1 MKRESKMRLML
12 NLTAEKSL
20 ARLLM
25 FGGAF
30 VSILVWTTVT
40 DPVNATKLLALGG
53 VAGAAIAISISFGAK
68 NLWANYKL
76 LISLLALFLLTVLNS
91 VFQSEA
97 PSSQLLYGAYG
108 RNTGLVTYVLLI
120 FLFIS
125 AMSLSQKD
133 SFLKISYGILIAG
146 AVNVAYSLWVIL
158 FGDFIGWSNPYGN
171 ILGTFGNPNFVGSY
185 LGIFASVLFAYIL
198 KPNLKLVYRVAFTLV
213 LLVTFIEIQSSN
225 AIQGIV
231 VAGGGMSLVGLYFLR
246 SKFKSNVIPAIYSA
260 AVFVV
265 GIFALM
271 GALQKGP
278 LTSLIYKNSVSLR
291 GEYWQA
297 AWNMGNKFPFSGVG
311 MDTYGDWYRQLR
323 DDQALINPGPNTTTN
338 AAHNVILDQFAYGG
352 WPMLLAYLAIFPLV
366 ILAIYKVSLRSREF
380 DFAFISLAVAWICYQ
395 VQSVISINQI
405 GLAIWGWILG
415 GSLIAYERVTRPS
428 QDSEIRKATPDG
440 RRIKSKQSAGI
451 SPLMTGTLGAVVGL
465 LIAVPP
471 FSSDSNW
478 NSALKSGDLNKI
490 ENSLQTSYLSPQ
502 NSNRYVVL
510 FQLLEAN
517 KLFDLSY
524 KYAKIATEF
533 NPQSFDAWQLLYYSG
548 KATPAEKAMAKA
560 NLLKLDPLN
569 TSIFVEGQ

>member
-1 MKRESKMRLML
+1 MGLML
-12 NLTAEKSL
+12 NLLAEKSL

-30 VSILVWTTVT
+30 ISIFVWTTVT
-40 DPVNATKLLALGG
+40 DPVNATKLLAMGG
-53 VAGAAIAISISFGAK
+53 VAGAAIAISLSFGAK
-68 NLWANYKL
+68 DLWKSYKL
-76 LISLLALFLLTVLNS
+76 AILLLALFLLTVLNS

-125 AMSLSQKD
+125 ALSLSQKD

-146 AVNVAYSLWVIL
+146 AINVIYSLWVIL
-158 FGDFIGWSNPYGN
+158 FGDFVGWSNPYGN
-171 ILGTFGNPNFVGSY
+171 ILGTFGNPNFVGSF
-185 LGIFASVLFAYIL
+185 LGIFASILFAYII
-198 KPNLKLVYRVAFTLV
+198 KPNLKLIYRVALTL
-213 LLVTFIEIQSSN
+213 LLLLTFIEIQSSN

-231 VAGGGMSLVGLYFLR
+231 VAGGGISLVGFYFLR
-246 SKFKSNVIPAIYSA
+246 SKFKSNVIPAIYSV

-323 DDQALINPGPNTTTN
+323 DDQALINPGPNTITN

-352 WPMLLAYLAIFPLV
+352 WPMLLSYLAVFPLV
-366 ILAIYKVSLRSREF
+366 ILAIFRVSLRSREF
-380 DFAFISLAVAWICYQ
+380 DFAFTSLAVAWICYQ

-415 GSLIAYERVTRPS
+415 GALIAFEKVTRTS
-428 QDSEIRKATPDG
+428 QGSETKSSTPNG
-440 RRIKSKQSAGI
+440 RRVKKKENLGI

-471 FSSDSNW
+471 YSSDSAW
-478 NSALKSGDLNKI
+478 NSALKSGDLNKV
-490 ENSLQTSYLSPQ
+490 EKALQTSYLSPQ
-502 NSNRYVVL
+502 NSNRYLTL
-510 FQLLEAN
+510 FQILEQN

-533 NPQSFDAWQLLYYSG
+533 NPRSFEAWQMLYYSQ
-548 KATPAEKAMAKA
+548 KATPAEKALARD
-560 NLLKLDPLN
+560 NLLKMDPLN
-569 TSIFVEGQ
+569 PNIFTANE

>member
-1 MKRESKMRLML
+1 
-12 NLTAEKSL
+12 
-20 ARLLM
+20 M

-30 VSILVWTTVT
+30 ISILVWTTVT
-40 DPVNATKLLALGG
+40 DPVNVTKLLALGG
-53 VAGAAIAISISFGAK
+53 VAGGAIAISVSFGVK
-68 NLWANYKL
+68 DLWKNYKFP
-76 LISLLALFLLTVLNS
+76 ISLLALFLLTVLNS

-97 PSSQLLYGAYG
+97 PTSQLLYGAYG

-125 AMSLSQKD
+125 SLSLSQKD

-146 AVNVAYSLWVIL
+146 AVNVIYSLWVIL

-171 ILGTFGNPNFVGSY
+171 ILGTFGNPNFVGSF
-185 LGIFASVLFAYIL
+185 LGIFASILFAYII
-198 KPNLKLVYRVAFTLV
+198 KPNLKLIYRVALTLV
-213 LLVTFIEIQSSN
+213 LLVTFVEIQSSN

-231 VAGGGMSLVGLYFLR
+231 VAGGGISLVGFYFLR
-246 SKFKSNVIPAIYSA
+246 SKFESNVIPAIYSV
-260 AVFVV
+260 AVFIV

-297 AWNMGNKFPFSGVG
+297 AWNMGQKFPFSGVG

-323 DDQALINPGPNTTTN
+323 DDQALINPGPNTITN

-352 WPMLLAYLAIFPLV
+352 WPMLLAYLAVFPLV
-366 ILAIYKVSLRSREF
+366 ILAIFRVSLRSRDF

-415 GSLIAYERVTRPS
+415 GALIAFEKVTRTS
-428 QDSEIRKATPDG
+428 QGSETKSSTPNG
-440 RRIKSKQSAGI
+440 RRVKKKESLGI

-471 FSSDSNW
+471 YSSDSAW
-478 NSALKSGDLNKI
+478 NSALKSGDLNKV
-490 ENSLQTSYLSPQ
+490 EKALQTSYLSPQ
-502 NSNRYVVL
+502 NSNRYLTL
-510 FQLLEAN
+510 FQILEQN

-533 NPQSFDAWQLLYYSG
+533 NPRSFEAWQMLYYSQ
-548 KATPAEKAMAKA
+548 KATPAEKALARD
-560 NLLKLDPLN
+560 NLLKMDPLN
-569 TSIFVEGQ
+569 PNIFTANE

>member
-1 MKRESKMRLML
+1 ML

-25 FGGAF
+25 FGGALI
-30 VSILVWTTVT
+30 SILVWTTVT
-40 DPVNATKLLALGG
+40 DPVNVTKLLALGG
-53 VAGAAIAISISFGAK
+53 VAGAAIAITASFGAK
-68 NLWANYKL
+68 DLWRNYKL
-76 LISLLALFLLTVLNS
+76 PISLLALFLLTVLNS

-108 RNTGLVTYVLLI
+108 RNTGLVTYILMI

-125 AMSLSQKD
+125 AMSLSQTN

-158 FGDFIGWSNPYGN
+158 FGDFVGWNNPYGN
-171 ILGTFGNPNFVGSY
+171 ILGTFGNPNFIGAY
-185 LGIFASVLFAYIL
+185 LGIFASVLFAYIV
-198 KPNLKLVYRVAFTLV
+198 KPNLKLTYRVALTLV

-231 VAGGGMSLVGLYFLR
+231 VAGGGISLVGLFFLR
-246 SKFKSNVIPAIYSA
+246 SKFKSNVIPATYSG

-265 GIFALM
+265 GIFAVM

-323 DDQALINPGPNTTTN
+323 DDQALINPGPNTITN

-352 WPMLLAYLAIFPLV
+352 WPMLLAYVAIFPLV
-366 ILAIYKVSLRSREF
+366 ILAIWKVSVRSREF
-380 DFAFISLAVAWICYQ
+380 DFTFIALAVAWICYQ

-415 GSLIAYERVTRPS
+415 GSLIAYEKVTRTS
-428 QDSEIRKATPDG
+428 QGAEGKNSSTNG
-440 RRIKSKQSAGI
+440 RRVISKQNLGI
-451 SPLMTGTLGAVVGL
+451 SPLMTGILGAVVGL

-471 FSSDSNW
+471 YSSDSAW
-478 NSALKSGDLNKI
+478 KSALNSGDLNKI
-490 ENSLQTSYLSPQ
+490 EKALQTSYLSPQ
-502 NSNRYVVL
+502 NSNRYVGV

-524 KYAKIATEF
+524 KYAKIAAEF
-533 NPQSFDAWQLLYYSG
+533 NPHSFEAWQMLYYSQ
-548 KATPAEKAMAKA
+548 KATPAEKALAKN
-560 NLLKLDPLN
+560 NLLKMDPLN
-569 TSIFVEGQ
+569 PDTLNSAAQ

>member
-1 MKRESKMRLML
+1 ML

-30 VSILVWTTVT
+30 ISILVWTTVT
-40 DPVNATKLLALGG
+40 DPVNVTKLLALGG
-53 VAGAAIAISISFGAK
+53 VAGGAIAISVSFGVK
-68 NLWANYKL
+68 DLWKNYKFP
-76 LISLLALFLLTVLNS
+76 ISLLALFLLTVLNS

-97 PSSQLLYGAYG
+97 PGSQLLYGAYG
-108 RNTGLVTYVLLI
+108 RNTGLITYILLI

-146 AVNVAYSLWVIL
+146 AVNVIYSLWVIL

-171 ILGTFGNPNFVGSY
+171 ILGTFGNPNFVGSF
-185 LGIFASVLFAYIL
+185 LGIFASVLFAYIV
-198 KPNLKLVYRVAFTLV
+198 KPNVKLINRAALTVV
-213 LLVTFIEIQSSN
+213 LLATFIEIRSSN

-231 VAGGGMSLVGLYFLR
+231 VAGGGISLVGFYFLR
-246 SKFKSNVIPAIYSA
+246 SKFKSNIIPAIYSA
-260 AVFVV
+260 AVFII
-265 GIFALM
+265 GIFALL

-278 LTSLIYKNSVSLR
+278 LTSLIYKNSVTLR

-297 AWNMGNKFPFSGVG
+297 AWNMGQKFPFSGVG

-352 WPMLLAYLAIFPLV
+352 WPMLLAYLAVFPLV
-366 ILAIYKVSLRSREF
+366 ILAIFRVSLRTREF
-380 DFAFISLAVAWICYQ
+380 DFAFIALAVAWICYQ

-415 GSLIAYERVTRPS
+415 GSLIAYEKVTRPS
-428 QDSEIRKATPDG
+428 QDSEIKQSTPNG
-440 RRIKSKQSAGI
+440 RRVKSKQSAGI

-490 ENSLQTSYLSPQ
+490 ENSLQTSYLNPQ
-502 NSNRYVVL
+502 NSNRYVLL

-517 KLFDLSY
+517 KLYDLSY

-533 NPQSFDAWQLLYYSG
+533 NPQSFDAWQMLYYSQ
-548 KATPAEKAMAKA
+548 KSTPAEKAKAKD

-569 TSIFVEGQ
+569 PNIFTAAQ

>member
-1 MKRESKMRLML
+1 ML
-12 NLTAEKSL
+12 NLIAEKSL

-25 FGGAF
+25 FGGALI
-30 VSILVWTTVT
+30 SILVWTTVT
-40 DPVNATKLLALGG
+40 DPVNVTKLLALGG
-53 VAGAAIAISISFGAK
+53 VAGAAIAISVFFGAK
-68 NLWANYKL
+68 DLWKSYKL
-76 LISLLALFLLTVLNS
+76 PISLLVLFLLTVLNS

-146 AVNVAYSLWVIL
+146 AVNVVYSLWVIL
-158 FGDFIGWSNPYGN
+158 FGDFVRWSNPYGN
-171 ILGTFGNPNFVGSY
+171 ILGTFGNPNFVGSF
-185 LGIFASVLFAYIL
+185 LGIFASVLFALII
-198 KPNLKLVYRVAFTLV
+198 KPDFKLLYRGALTLV
-213 LLVTFIEIQSSN
+213 LLVTFIEIKSSH

-231 VAGGGMSLVGLYFLR
+231 VAGGGISIVGFYFLR
-246 SKFKSNVIPAIYSA
+246 SKFKSNIIPTIYSA
-260 AVFVV
+260 SVFIV

-323 DDQALINPGPNTTTN
+323 DDQALINPGPNTITN

-366 ILAIYKVSLRSREF
+366 ILAIFRFSLRSREF
-380 DFAFISLAVAWICYQ
+380 DFTFIALAVAWICYQ

-415 GSLIAYERVTRPS
+415 GALIAYEKVTRTS
-428 QDSEIRKATPDG
+428 QGPETKNSIPNGRKVKN
-440 RRIKSKQSAGI
+440 RQSLGI

-471 FSSDSNW
+471 YSSDSAW
-478 NSALKSGDLNKI
+478 NSALKSSDLNKL
-490 ENSLQTSYLSPQ
+490 ENALQTSYLSPQ
-502 NSNRYVVL
+502 NSNRYTFL
-510 FQLLEAN
+510 FQILEQN

-533 NPQSFDAWQLLYYSG
+533 NPYSFEAWQMLYYSQ
-548 KATPAEKAMAKA
+548 KSTPAEKAIAKS
-560 NLLKLDPLN
+560 NLLKMDPLN
-569 TSIFVEGQ
+569 QNIFTAAQQ

>member
-1 MKRESKMRLML
+1 M
-12 NLTAEKSL
+12 AEKSL

-25 FGGAF
+25 LGGAF
-30 VSILVWTTVT
+30 ISILVWTSVT
-40 DPVNATKLLALGG
+40 DPVNVTKLLALGG
-53 VAGAAIAISISFGAK
+53 VAGAAIAISVSFGAK
-68 NLWANYKL
+68 DLWANYKL
-76 LISLLALFLLTVLNS
+76 PILLLALFLLTVLNS
-91 VFQSEA
+91 VFQSAA
-97 PSSQLLYGAYG
+97 PISQLLYGAYG
-108 RNTGLVTYVLLI
+108 RNTGLITYILLT

-125 AMSLSQKD
+125 AMSLSQKA

-146 AVNVAYSLWVIL
+146 AVNVVYSLWVIL

-171 ILGTFGNPNFVGSY
+171 ILGTFGNPNFVGSF
-185 LGIFASVLFAYIL
+185 LGIFASVLFGLIV
-198 KPNLKLVYRVAFTLV
+198 KPNLRLIYRLALTLV
-213 LLVTFIEIQSSN
+213 LLVTFIEIKSSH

-231 VAGGGMSLVGLYFLR
+231 VAGGGISLVGFYFLR
-246 SKFKSNVIPAIYSA
+246 SKFKTNVIPAIYSA
-260 AVFVV
+260 AVFIV

-323 DDQALINPGPNTTTN
+323 DDQALINPGPNIITN

-352 WPMLLAYLAIFPLV
+352 WPMLFAYLAIFPLV
-366 ILAIYKVSLRSREF
+366 ILAIFRVSLRSREF
-380 DFAFISLAVAWICYQ
+380 DFTFVALAVAWICYQ

-415 GSLIAYERVTRPS
+415 GALIAYERVTRHS
-428 QDSEIRKATPDG
+428 QDSEIKSSTPSG
-440 RRIKSKQSAGI
+440 RRVKNKESLGI
-451 SPLMTGTLGAVVGL
+451 SPLMTGILGAVVGL

-478 NSALKSGDLNKI
+478 NSALKSSDLNKL
-490 ENSLQTSYLSPQ
+490 ENALQTSYLSPQ
-502 NSNRYVVL
+502 NSNRYTLL
-510 FQLLEAN
+510 FQILEQN

-533 NPQSFDAWQLLYYSG
+533 NPHSFEAWQMLYYSQ
-548 KATPAEKAMAKA
+548 KATPAEKALAKD
-560 NLLKLDPLN
+560 NILKLDPLN
-569 TSIFVEGQ
+569 TKFFTATE

>member
-1 MKRESKMRLML
+1 
-12 NLTAEKSL
+12 
-20 ARLLM
+20 M

-30 VSILVWTTVT
+30 ISILVWTTVT
-40 DPVNATKLLALGG
+40 DPVNVTKLLALGG
-53 VAGAAIAISISFGAK
+53 VAGAAIAISVSFGAK
-68 NLWANYKL
+68 DLWKSYKL
-76 LISLLALFLLTVLNS
+76 AILLLALFLLTVLNS

-108 RNTGLVTYVLLI
+108 RNTGLITYILLI

-146 AVNVAYSLWVIL
+146 AVNVIYSLWVIL

-171 ILGTFGNPNFVGSY
+171 ILGTFGNPNFVGSF
-185 LGIFASVLFAYIL
+185 LGIFASVLFAYIV
-198 KPNLKLVYRVAFTLV
+198 KPNVKLINRAALTVV
-213 LLVTFIEIQSSN
+213 LLATFIEIRSSN

-231 VAGGGMSLVGLYFLR
+231 VAGGGISLVGFYFLR
-246 SKFKSNVIPAIYSA
+246 SKFKSNIIPAIYSA
-260 AVFVV
+260 AVFII
-265 GIFALM
+265 GIFALL

-278 LTSLIYKNSVSLR
+278 LTSLIYKNSVTLR

-297 AWNMGNKFPFSGVG
+297 AWNMGQKFPFSGVG

-352 WPMLLAYLAIFPLV
+352 WPMLLAYLAVFPLV
-366 ILAIYKVSLRSREF
+366 ILAIFRVSLRTREF
-380 DFAFISLAVAWICYQ
+380 DFAFIALAVAWICYQ

-415 GSLIAYERVTRPS
+415 GSLIAYEKVTRPS
-428 QDSEIRKATPDG
+428 QDSEIKQSTPNG
-440 RRIKSKQSAGI
+440 RRVKSKQSAGI

-490 ENSLQTSYLSPQ
+490 ENSLQTSYLNPQ
-502 NSNRYVVL
+502 NSNRYILL

-517 KLFDLSY
+517 KLYDLSY

-533 NPQSFDAWQLLYYSG
+533 NPQSFDAWQMLYYSQ
-548 KATPAEKAMAKA
+548 KSTPAEKAKAKD

-569 TSIFVEGQ
+569 PNIFTAAQ

>member
-1 MKRESKMRLML
+1 MMTLML

-30 VSILVWTTVT
+30 ITILVWTTVT
-40 DPVNATKLLALGG
+40 DPVNVTKLLALGG
-53 VAGAAIAISISFGAK
+53 VAGAAIAVSASFGAK
-68 NLWANYKL
+68 DLWKSYKL
-76 LISLLALFLLTVLNS
+76 PISLLALFLLTVLNS

-133 SFLKISYGILIAG
+133 SFLKISYGVLIAG
-146 AVNVAYSLWVIL
+146 ALNVIYSLWVIL
-158 FGDFIGWSNPYGN
+158 FGDFIGWNNPYGN
-171 ILGTFGNPNFVGSY
+171 ILGTFGNPNFVGSF
-185 LGIFASVLFAYIL
+185 LGIFASVLFACIV
-198 KPNLKLVYRVAFTLV
+198 KPNVKLINRVALTLV
-213 LLVTFIEIQSSN
+213 LLATFVEIQSSN

-231 VAGGGMSLVGLYFLR
+231 VAGGGISLVGFYFLR
-246 SKFKSNVIPAIYSA
+246 SKFKSNVITVFYSA
-260 AVFVV
+260 AVFIV

-278 LTSLIYKNSVSLR
+278 LTGLIYKNSVSLR

-297 AWNMGNKFPFSGVG
+297 GWNMGNKFPFSGVG

-323 DDQALINPGPNTTTN
+323 DDQALINPGPNTVTN

-366 ILAIYKVSLRSREF
+366 ILAIFRVSFRNREF
-380 DFAFISLAVAWICYQ
+380 DFTFISLAVAWICYQ

-415 GSLIAYERVTRPS
+415 GALIAYEKVTRTS
-428 QDSEIRKATPDG
+428 QRSETKSSTPNG
-440 RRIKSKQSAGI
+440 RRVKNKESLGI

-471 FSSDSNW
+471 FSSDLAW

-490 ENSLQTSYLSPQ
+490 EKALQTSYLSPQ
-502 NSNRYVVL
+502 NSYRYITL
-510 FQLLEAN
+510 FQILEQN
-517 KLFDLSY
+517 QLFDLSH
-524 KYAKIATEF
+524 KYSKIATDF
-533 NPQSFDAWQLLYYSG
+533 NPHSFDAWLMLHYSQ
-548 KATPAEKAMAKA
+548 KATPAEKATAKE

-569 TSIFVEGQ
+569 PNIFTANE

>member
-1 MKRESKMRLML
+1 ML

-30 VSILVWTTVT
+30 ISILVWTTVT
-40 DPVNATKLLALGG
+40 DPVNVTKLLALGG
-53 VAGAAIAISISFGAK
+53 VAGGAIAISVSFGVK
-68 NLWANYKL
+68 DLWKKYKL
-76 LISLLALFLLTVLNS
+76 AILLLAIFLLTVLNS

-97 PSSQLLYGAYG
+97 PTSQLLYGAYG

-125 AMSLSQKD
+125 SLSLSQKD

-146 AVNVAYSLWVIL
+146 AVNVIYSLWVIL

-171 ILGTFGNPNFVGSY
+171 ILGTFGNPNFVGSF
-185 LGIFASVLFAYIL
+185 LGIFASILFAYII
-198 KPNLKLVYRVAFTLV
+198 KPNLKLIYRVALTLV
-213 LLVTFIEIQSSN
+213 LLVTFVEIQSSN

-231 VAGGGMSLVGLYFLR
+231 VAGGGISLVGFYFLR
-246 SKFKSNVIPAIYSA
+246 SKFESNVIPAIYSV
-260 AVFVV
+260 AVFIV

-297 AWNMGNKFPFSGVG
+297 AWNMGQKFPFSGVG

-323 DDQALINPGPNTTTN
+323 DDQALINPGPNTITN

-352 WPMLLAYLAIFPLV
+352 WPMLLAYLAVFPLV
-366 ILAIYKVSLRSREF
+366 ILAIFRVSLRSREF

-415 GSLIAYERVTRPS
+415 GALIAFEKVTRTS
-428 QDSEIRKATPDG
+428 QGSETKSSTPNG
-440 RRIKSKQSAGI
+440 RRVKKKESLGI

-471 FSSDSNW
+471 YSSDSAW
-478 NSALKSGDLNKI
+478 NSALKSGDLNKV
-490 ENSLQTSYLSPQ
+490 EKALQTSYLSPQ
-502 NSNRYVVL
+502 NSNRYLTL
-510 FQLLEAN
+510 FQILEQN

-533 NPQSFDAWQLLYYSG
+533 NPRSFEAWQMLYYSQ
-548 KATPAEKAMAKA
+548 KATPAEKALARD
-560 NLLKLDPLN
+560 NLLKMDPLN
-569 TSIFVEGQ
+569 PNIFTANE

>member
-1 MKRESKMRLML
+1 MRLML

-30 VSILVWTTVT
+30 ISILIWTTVT
-40 DPVNATKLLALGG
+40 DPVNVTKLLALGG
-53 VAGAAIAISISFGAK
+53 VACAAIAISISFGAK
-68 NLWANYKL
+68 ELWASYKL
-76 LISLLALFLLTVLNS
+76 PISLMALFLLTVLNS
-91 VFQSEA
+91 VFQSDA
-97 PSSQLLYGAYG
+97 PGSQLVYGAYG
-108 RNTGLVTYVLLI
+108 RNTGLITYILLI

-125 AMSLSQKD
+125 AMSLSQIS
-133 SFLKISYGILIAG
+133 SFLKISYGIFIAG
-146 AVNVAYSLWVIL
+146 AVNVVYSLWVIL
-158 FGDFIGWSNPYGN
+158 FGDFVGWINPYGN

-185 LGIFASVLFAYIL
+185 LGIFASVLFAFII
-198 KPNLKLVYRVAFTLV
+198 KPNLKLVYRVALTLV
-213 LLVTFIEIQSSN
+213 LLVTFVEIQSSN

-231 VAGGGMSLVGLYFLR
+231 VAGGGISLVGLFFLR
-246 SKFKSNVIPAIYSA
+246 SKFNSNLIPTIYSA
-260 AVFVV
+260 AVLII
-265 GIFALM
+265 GIFAAM

-323 DDQALINPGPNTTTN
+323 DDQALINPGPNTITN

-366 ILAIYKVSLRSREF
+366 ILAILRVALRTREF
-380 DFAFISLAVAWICYQ
+380 DFSFIALSVAWICYQ

-415 GSLIAYERVTRPS
+415 GALIAYEKITRTS
-428 QDSEIRKATPDG
+428 QGPETKNLIPNGRKVKN
-440 RRIKSKQSAGI
+440 RQSLGI

-471 FSSDSNW
+471 YSSDSAW
-478 NSALKSGDLNKI
+478 NSALKSGDLKKI
-490 ENSLQTSYLSPQ
+490 EKALETSYLSPQ
-502 NSNRYVVL
+502 NSNRYIGTV
-510 FQLLEAN
+510 QLLEAN
-517 KLFDLSY
+517 KLYDLSH

-533 NPQSFDAWQLLYYSG
+533 NPNSFEAWLILYFSQLS
-548 KATPAEKAMAKA
+548 TPDEKTLAKT
-560 NLLKLDPLN
+560 NLSRLDPLN
-569 TSIFVEGQ
+569 PDVLNSAAQ

>member
-1 MKRESKMRLML
+1 MRLML
-12 NLTAEKSL
+12 NLIAEKSL

-30 VSILVWTTVT
+30 ISILVWTTVT
-40 DPVNATKLLALGG
+40 DPVNVTKLLALGG
-53 VAGAAIAISISFGAK
+53 VAGAAIAISVSFGAK
-68 NLWANYKL
+68 DLWKNYKL
-76 LISLLALFLLTVLNS
+76 AILLLALFLLTVLNS

-125 AMSLSQKD
+125 ALSLSQKD

-158 FGDFIGWSNPYGN
+158 FGDFVGWSNPYGN
-171 ILGTFGNPNFVGSY
+171 ILGTFGNPNFVGSF
-185 LGIFASVLFAYIL
+185 LGIFASILFAYII
-198 KPNLKLVYRVAFTLV
+198 KPNLKLIYRVALTLL

-231 VAGGGMSLVGLYFLR
+231 VAGGGISLVGFYFLR
-246 SKFKSNVIPAIYSA
+246 SKFKSNIIPTFYSA

-265 GIFALM
+265 GIFALL

-278 LTSLIYKNSVSLR
+278 LTSLIYKNSVTLR

-297 AWNMGNKFPFSGVG
+297 AWNMGQKFPFSGVG

-352 WPMLLAYLAIFPLV
+352 WPMLLAYLAVFPLV
-366 ILAIYKVSLRSREF
+366 ILAIFRVSLRNREF
-380 DFAFISLAVAWICYQ
+380 DFAFIALAVAWICYQ

-415 GSLIAYERVTRPS
+415 GSLIAYEKVTRPS
-428 QDSEIRKATPDG
+428 QDSEIKQSTPNG
-440 RRIKSKQSAGI
+440 RRVKSKQSAGI

-490 ENSLQTSYLSPQ
+490 ENSLQTSYLNPQ
-502 NSNRYVVL
+502 NSNRYVLL

-517 KLFDLSY
+517 KLYDLSY

-533 NPQSFDAWQLLYYSG
+533 NPQSFDAWQMLYYSQ
-548 KATPAEKAMAKA
+548 KSTPAEKAKAKD

-569 TSIFVEGQ
+569 PNIFTAAQ

>member
-1 MKRESKMRLML
+1 ML

-30 VSILVWTTVT
+30 ISILVWTTVT
-40 DPVNATKLLALGG
+40 DPVNVTKLLALGG
-53 VAGAAIAISISFGAK
+53 VAGGAIAISVSFGVK
-68 NLWANYKL
+68 DLWKNYKFP
-76 LISLLALFLLTVLNS
+76 ISLLALFLLTVLNS

-97 PSSQLLYGAYG
+97 PTSQLLYGAYG

-125 AMSLSQKD
+125 SLSLSQKD

-146 AVNVAYSLWVIL
+146 AVNVIYSLWVIL

-171 ILGTFGNPNFVGSY
+171 ILGTFGNPNFVGSF
-185 LGIFASVLFAYIL
+185 LGIFASILFAYII
-198 KPNLKLVYRVAFTLV
+198 KPNLKLIYRVALTLV
-213 LLVTFIEIQSSN
+213 LLVTFVEIQSSN

-231 VAGGGMSLVGLYFLR
+231 VAGGGISLVGFYFLR
-246 SKFKSNVIPAIYSA
+246 SKFKSNVIPAIYSV
-260 AVFVV
+260 AVFIV

-297 AWNMGNKFPFSGVG
+297 AWNMGQKFPFSGVG

-323 DDQALINPGPNTTTN
+323 DDQALINPGPNTITN

-352 WPMLLAYLAIFPLV
+352 WPMLLAYLAVFPLV
-366 ILAIYKVSLRSREF
+366 ILAIFRVSLRSREF

-415 GSLIAYERVTRPS
+415 GALIAFEKVTRTS
-428 QDSEIRKATPDG
+428 QGSETKSSTPNG
-440 RRIKSKQSAGI
+440 RRVKKKENLGI

-471 FSSDSNW
+471 YSSDSAW
-478 NSALKSGDLNKI
+478 NSALKSGDLNKV
-490 ENSLQTSYLSPQ
+490 EKALQTSYLSPQ
-502 NSNRYVVL
+502 NSNRYLTL
-510 FQLLEAN
+510 FQILEQN

-533 NPQSFDAWQLLYYSG
+533 NPRSFEAWQMLYYSQ
-548 KATPAEKAMAKA
+548 KATPAEKALARD
-560 NLLKLDPLN
+560 NLLKMDPLN
-569 TSIFVEGQ
+569 PNIFTANE

>member
-1 MKRESKMRLML
+1 
-12 NLTAEKSL
+12 
-20 ARLLM
+20 
-25 FGGAF
+25 
-30 VSILVWTTVT
+30 
-40 DPVNATKLLALGG
+40 
-53 VAGAAIAISISFGAK
+53 
-68 NLWANYKL
+68 
-76 LISLLALFLLTVLNS
+76 
-91 VFQSEA
+91 
-97 PSSQLLYGAYG
+97 
-108 RNTGLVTYVLLI
+108 
-120 FLFIS
+120 
-125 AMSLSQKD
+125 
-133 SFLKISYGILIAG
+133 
-146 AVNVAYSLWVIL
+146 
-158 FGDFIGWSNPYGN
+158 
-171 ILGTFGNPNFVGSY
+171 
-185 LGIFASVLFAYIL
+185 
-198 KPNLKLVYRVAFTLV
+198 LKLIIRVALTLL

-231 VAGGGMSLVGLYFLR
+231 VAGGGISLVGFYFLR
-246 SKFKSNVIPAIYSA
+246 SKFKSNVIPAIYSV

-323 DDQALINPGPNTTTN
+323 DDQALINPGPNTITN

-352 WPMLLAYLAIFPLV
+352 WPMLLAYLAVFPLV
-366 ILAIYKVSLRSREF
+366 ILAIFRVSLRSREF

-415 GSLIAYERVTRPS
+415 GALIAFEKVTRTI
-428 QDSEIRKATPDG
+428 QGSETKSSTPNG
-440 RRIKSKQSAGI
+440 RRVKKKENLGI

-471 FSSDSNW
+471 YSSDSAW
-478 NSALKSGDLNKI
+478 NSALKSGDLNKV
-490 ENSLQTSYLSPQ
+490 EKALQTSYLSPQ
-502 NSNRYVVL
+502 NSNRYLTL
-510 FQLLEAN
+510 FQILEQN

-533 NPQSFDAWQLLYYSG
+533 NPRSFEAWQMLYYSQ
-548 KATPAEKAMAKA
+548 KATPAEKSLARD
-560 NLLKLDPLN
+560 NLLKMDPLN
-569 TSIFVEGQ
+569 PNIFTANE

>member
-1 MKRESKMRLML
+1 
-12 NLTAEKSL
+12 
-20 ARLLM
+20 
-25 FGGAF
+25 
-30 VSILVWTTVT
+30 
-40 DPVNATKLLALGG
+40 VNA
-53 VAGAAIAISISFGAK
+53 
-68 NLWANYKL
+68 
-76 LISLLALFLLTVLNS
+76 
-91 VFQSEA
+91 
-97 PSSQLLYGAYG
+97 
-108 RNTGLVTYVLLI
+108 
-120 FLFIS
+120 
-125 AMSLSQKD
+125 
-133 SFLKISYGILIAG
+133 
-146 AVNVAYSLWVIL
+146 AYSLWVIL
-158 FGDFIGWSNPYGN
+158 FGDFVGWSNPYGN
-171 ILGTFGNPNFVGSY
+171 ILGTFGNPNFVGSF
-185 LGIFASVLFAYIL
+185 LGIFASVLFAYIV
-198 KPNLKLVYRVAFTLV
+198 KPNVKLINRAALTVV

-231 VAGGGMSLVGLYFLR
+231 VAGGGISLVGFYFLR
-246 SKFKSNVIPAIYSA
+246 SKFKSNIIPAIYSA

-265 GIFALM
+265 GVFAVM

-297 AWNMGNKFPFSGVG
+297 AWNMGQKFPFSGVG

-352 WPMLLAYLAIFPLV
+352 WPMLLAYLAVFPLV
-366 ILAIYKVSLRSREF
+366 ILAIFKVSLRSREF
-380 DFAFISLAVAWICYQ
+380 DFAFIALAVAWICYQ

-415 GSLIAYERVTRPS
+415 GSLIAYEKVTRPS
-428 QDSEIRKATPDG
+428 QDSEIKQSTPNG
-440 RRIKSKQSAGI
+440 RRVKSKQSAGI
-451 SPLMTGTLGAVVGL
+451 SPLMTGILGAVVGL

-490 ENSLQTSYLSPQ
+490 ENSLQTSYLNPQ
-502 NSNRYVVL
+502 NSNRYVLL

-517 KLFDLSY
+517 KLYDLSY

-533 NPQSFDAWQLLYYSG
+533 NPQSFDAWQLLYYSQ
-548 KATPAEKAMAKA
+548 KSTPAEKAKAKD

-569 TSIFVEGQ
+569 SNIFTAAQ

>member
-1 MKRESKMRLML
+1 ML
-12 NLTAEKSL
+12 NLMAEKSL

-25 FGGAF
+25 FGGALI
-30 VSILVWTTVT
+30 SILVWTTVT
-40 DPVNATKLLALGG
+40 DPVNVTKLLALGG
-53 VAGAAIAISISFGAK
+53 VAGAAIAISVFFGAGY
-68 NLWANYKL
+68 LWRNYKL
-76 LISLLALFLLTVLNS
+76 PISLLALFLLTVLNS

-125 AMSLSQKD
+125 AMSLSRTD
-133 SFLKISYGILIAG
+133 NFLKISYGILIAG
-146 AVNVAYSLWVIL
+146 AVNVVYSLWVII

-171 ILGTFGNPNFVGSY
+171 ILGTFGNPNFIGAY
-185 LGIFASVLFAYIL
+185 LGIFASVLFAYII
-198 KPNLKLVYRVAFTLV
+198 KPNLKLIYRVTLTLV
-213 LLVTFIEIQSSN
+213 LLVTFIEIKSSH

-231 VAGGGMSLVGLYFLR
+231 VAGGGISLVGLFFLR
-246 SKFKSNVIPAIYSA
+246 SKFKSNVIPAIYAA

-265 GIFALM
+265 GIFAVM

-297 AWNMGNKFPFSGVG
+297 GWNMGSKFPFSGVG

-352 WPMLLAYLAIFPLV
+352 WPMLIAYLAIFPLI
-366 ILAIYKVSLRSREF
+366 ILAVFRVSLRSREF
-380 DFAFISLAVAWICYQ
+380 DFTFVALGVAWICYQ

-415 GSLIAYERVTRPS
+415 GALIAYEKVTRAS
-428 QDSEIRKATPDG
+428 QGSGAKSSNPND
-440 RRIKSKQSAGI
+440 RRSKKKENFGI
-451 SPLMTGTLGAVVGL
+451 SPLMTGALGAVVGL

-471 FSSDSNW
+471 YSSDLAW

-490 ENSLQTSYLSPQ
+490 EKSLQTSYLSPQ
-502 NSNRYVVL
+502 NSNRYAVL
-510 FQLLEAN
+510 FQLLESN
-517 KLFDLSY
+517 NLSDLSY

-533 NPQSFDAWQLLYYSG
+533 NPHSFEAWQMLYYSQ
-548 KATPAEKAMAKA
+548 KATPVEKALARD
-560 NLLKLDPLN
+560 NLLKMDPLN
-569 TSIFVEGQ
+569 PSIFEATQ

>member
-1 MKRESKMRLML
+1 ML

-20 ARLLM
+20 ARLIM

-30 VSILVWTTVT
+30 ITILVLTGGT
-40 DPVNATKLLALGG
+40 DPVNVTKLFALGG

-68 NLWANYKL
+68 DLWSNYKL
-76 LISLLALFLLTVLNS
+76 PILLLALFLLTVLNS

-97 PSSQLLYGAYG
+97 PSSQLFYGAYG

-158 FGDFIGWSNPYGN
+158 FGDFVGWSNPYGN
-171 ILGTFGNPNFVGSY
+171 ILGTFGNPNFVGSF
-185 LGIFASVLFAYIL
+185 LGIFASILFAYII
-198 KPNLKLVYRVAFTLV
+198 KPNLKLIYRVALTL
-213 LLVTFIEIQSSN
+213 LLLLTFIEIQSSN

-231 VAGGGMSLVGLYFLR
+231 VAGGGISLVGFYFLR
-246 SKFKSNVIPAIYSA
+246 SKFKSNVIPAIYSV

-323 DDQALINPGPNTTTN
+323 DDQALINPGPNTITN

-352 WPMLLAYLAIFPLV
+352 WPMLLAYLAVFPLV
-366 ILAIYKVSLRSREF
+366 ILAIFRVSLRSREF

-415 GSLIAYERVTRPS
+415 GALIAFEKVTRTI
-428 QDSEIRKATPDG
+428 QGSETKSSTPNG
-440 RRIKSKQSAGI
+440 RRVKKKENLGI

-471 FSSDSNW
+471 YSSDSAW
-478 NSALKSGDLNKI
+478 NSALKSGDLNKV
-490 ENSLQTSYLSPQ
+490 EKALQASYLSPQ
-502 NSNRYVVL
+502 NSNRYLTL
-510 FQLLEAN
+510 FQILEQN

-533 NPQSFDAWQLLYYSG
+533 NPRSFEAWQMLYYSQ
-548 KATPAEKAMAKA
+548 KATPAEKALARD
-560 NLLKLDPLN
+560 NLLKMDPLN
-569 TSIFVEGQ
+569 PNIFTANE

>member
-1 MKRESKMRLML
+1 ML

-30 VSILVWTTVT
+30 ISILVWTTVT
-40 DPVNATKLLALGG
+40 DPVNVTKLLALGG
-53 VAGAAIAISISFGAK
+53 VAGAAIAISASFGAK
-68 NLWANYKL
+68 DLWKSYKL
-76 LISLLALFLLTVLNS
+76 PILLLAIFLLTVLNS

-97 PSSQLLYGAYG
+97 PTSQLLYGAYG

-125 AMSLSQKD
+125 SLSLSQKD

-146 AVNVAYSLWVIL
+146 AANVIYSLWVIL

-171 ILGTFGNPNFVGSY
+171 ILGTFGNPNFVGSF
-185 LGIFASVLFAYIL
+185 LGIFASILFAYII
-198 KPNLKLVYRVAFTLV
+198 KPNLKLIYRVALTLV
-213 LLVTFIEIQSSN
+213 LLVTFVEIQSSN

-231 VAGGGMSLVGLYFLR
+231 VAGGGISLVGFYFLR
-246 SKFKSNVIPAIYSA
+246 SKFKSNVIPAIYSV
-260 AVFVV
+260 AVFIV

-297 AWNMGNKFPFSGVG
+297 AWNMGQKFPFSGVG

-323 DDQALINPGPNTTTN
+323 DDQALINPGPNTITN

-352 WPMLLAYLAIFPLV
+352 WPMLLAYLAVFPLV
-366 ILAIYKVSLRSREF
+366 ILAIFRVSLRSREF

-415 GSLIAYERVTRPS
+415 GALIAFEKVTRTS
-428 QDSEIRKATPDG
+428 QGSETKSSTPNG
-440 RRIKSKQSAGI
+440 RRVKKKENLGI

-471 FSSDSNW
+471 YSSDSAW
-478 NSALKSGDLNKI
+478 NSALKSGDLNKV
-490 ENSLQTSYLSPQ
+490 EKALQTSYLSPQ
-502 NSNRYVVL
+502 NSNRYLTL
-510 FQLLEAN
+510 FQILEQN

-533 NPQSFDAWQLLYYSG
+533 NPRSFEAWQMLYYSQ
-548 KATPAEKAMAKA
+548 KATPAEKALARD
-560 NLLKLDPLN
+560 NLLKMDPLN
-569 TSIFVEGQ
+569 PNIFTANE

>member
-1 MKRESKMRLML
+1 ML
-12 NLTAEKSL
+12 NLVAEKSL

-25 FGGAF
+25 LGGAF
-30 VSILVWTTVT
+30 ISILVWTTVT
-40 DPVNATKLLALGG
+40 DPVNVTKLLALGG
-53 VAGAAIAISISFGAK
+53 VAGAAIAISVSFGAK
-68 NLWANYKL
+68 DLWTNYKL
-76 LISLLALFLLTVLNS
+76 PIFLLALFLITVLNS

-108 RNTGLVTYVLLI
+108 RNTGLVTYISLI

-125 AMSLSQKD
+125 AMSLSQT
-133 SFLKISYGILIAG
+133 SSLLKISYGILIAG

-158 FGDFIGWSNPYGN
+158 FGDFIPWSNPYGN
-171 ILGTFGNPNFVGSY
+171 ILGTFGNPNFIGAY
-185 LGIFASVLFAYIL
+185 LGIFASVLFAYII
-198 KPNLKLVYRVAFTLV
+198 KPNLKLMYRVALTFV
-213 LLVTFIEIQSSN
+213 LLITFIEIKSSN

-231 VAGGGMSLVGLYFLR
+231 VAGGGISLVGLFFIR
-246 SKFKSNVIPAIYSA
+246 SKFRSNVIPAIYSA

-265 GIFALM
+265 GTFAVM

-297 AWNMGNKFPFSGVG
+297 GWNMGNKFPFSGVG
-311 MDTYGDWYRQLR
+311 MDTYGDWYRQSR
-323 DDQALINPGPNTTTN
+323 DDQALINPGPNTITN

-352 WPMLLAYLAIFPLV
+352 WPMLLTYLAIFPLI
-366 ILAIYKVSLRSREF
+366 ILAIFRVALRSRKF
-380 DFAFISLAVAWICYQ
+380 DFTFIALAVAWICYQ

-415 GSLIAYERVTRPS
+415 GSLIAYEKVTRPS
-428 QDSEIRKATPDG
+428 QGPETKKTTPSG
-440 RRIKSKQSAGI
+440 RRVNNKENLGL

-471 FSSDSNW
+471 FSSDSAW

-490 ENSLQTSYLSPQ
+490 EKALQTSYLSPQ
-502 NSNRYVVL
+502 NSNRYVGV

-533 NPQSFDAWQLLYYSG
+533 NPNSFEAWQMLYYSQ
-548 KATPAEKAMAKA
+548 KATPAEKALARN
-560 NLLKLDPLN
+560 NLIKMDPLN
-569 TSIFVEGQ
+569 PNIFESTAQ